1 MVCALGFGRSG
12 RHLPDDPGPKTECGV
27 TSCCT
32 RVCQESEGLTLVLDA
47 RRCMPSGP
55 KICWARSVEGYT
67 HRVGVGVGLGDGG
80 GGGHV
85 SDLCVRG
92 TPESVRTQTVH
103 LASSDGCTATRQML

>member
-80 GGGHV
+80 GGG
-85 SDLCVRG
+85 SC
-92 TPESVRTQTVH
+92 Q
-103 LASSDGCTATRQML
+103 